1 MSIASSI
8 HPSTTV
14 SKRSE
19 RLAQATGGSAFR
31 FGSRRLWL
39 GLAGVAAFVAIWK
52 LAFLLHWVRP
62 GTLPDPFAV
71 PAAFLGELE
80 SHRLLP
86 AIGSSLIHYVWGL
99 GLGSLAGFL
108 VGLAAA
114 TSRRFDDFQSLLARI
129 LRPIPPLAW
138 VVFAIAW
145 FQVSHAGAAF
155 VIAIGVF
162 WVNYF
167 ATFSGVRNVDPRHYE
182 LAAAFHQ
189 DGLLRRIFTITLPGA
204 APAILAGLR
213 TGVGQAWMTLIAAE
227 LLGVP
232 GMGQEM
238 NAAAGVGAYDVVVVY
253 MLVISAVYGLCDGSF
268 SIVEN
273 WLLRWRPK

>member
-1 MSIASSI
+1 M
-8 HPSTTV
+8 
-14 SKRSE
+14 
-19 RLAQATGGSAFR
+19 
-31 FGSRRLWL
+31 L
-39 GLAGVAAFVAIWK
+39 GAAGVVLFVALWK
-52 LAFLLHWVRP
+52 AAQSLEWVRP
-62 GTLPDPFAV
+62 GTIPDPFSL
-71 PAAFLGELE
+71 PAALIDEVTSG
-80 SHRLLP
+80 RLLP
-86 AIGSSLIHYVWGL
+86 AVASSMVHYVWGL
-99 GLGSLAGFL
+99 GMGSAIGFA

-114 TSRRFDDFQSLLARI
+114 TSGWFNAGHAWLARV

-167 ATFSGVRNVDPRHYE
+167 ATYSAVRNVDPRFLE
-182 LAAAFHQ
+182 LARAFGH
-189 DGLLRRIFTITLPGA
+189 GGYLRRMWTVLLPA
-204 APAILAGLR
+204 SAPGVLAGLR

-238 NAAAGVGAYDVVVVY
+238 NAAAGVGAYDAVVIY
-253 MLVISAVYGLCDGSF
+253 MLTISAVYSVTDQAF
-268 SIVEN
+268 DMVEGRV
-273 WLLRWRPK
+273 LKWRPS